1 MRRTTRVLVGLTAAA
16 TLLLAGCGSG
26 SSSDGSASGS
36 PDSSPSSSA
45 SVTPTEWTG
54 DSVPKVSGTYGD
66 KPTLTFGS
74 APAPET
80 LQRTVLSEGT
90 GPKVESGQL
99 IAVDYLGQVYGGK
112 VFDNSYDRKQP
123 AAFGI
128 DLGQVIAGWDAT
140 LVGMKA
146 GSRVLI
152 SVPPA
157 EGYGAS
163 GQPDAGI
170 SGTDTLVFVIDIIQ
184 SFGKDVAG
192 QADATKVADPPA
204 GFTVGGELGKV
215 PTIAVAEGTAKP
227 SRTVTTVLA
236 KGSGAPLPEGL
247 GVFQYVA
254 VDWTNTPVES
264 TWTTT
269 PAGAPVSK
277 DGKTGIFD
285 TLVGVPV
292 GSRVLLQ
299 LPAGS
304 NGGPYAVVVD
314 IIAHVPTAK
323 QSLTM

>member
-1 MRRTTRVLVGLTAAA
+1 MRRTTRVLAGLTAAA
-16 TLLLAGCGSG
+16 TLLLAGCGSDSSAG
-26 SSSDGSASGS
+26 PSSDASPDGSPSAS
-36 PDSSPSSSA
+36 A
-45 SVTPTEWTG
+45 TVKPTEWTG
-54 DSVPKVSGTYGD
+54 DSVPNVSSTFGD
-66 KPTLTFGS
+66 KPTLTFTS

-80 LQRTVLSEGT
+80 LQRKVLSEGT
-90 GPKVESGQL
+90 GPEVKSGQL
-99 IAVDYLGQVYGGK
+99 LAVDYLGQVYGGK
-112 VFDNSYDRKQP
+112 VFDNSYDRNQA

-128 DLGQVIAGWDAT
+128 GLGQVIVGWDNT
-140 LVGMKA
+140 LIGMKA

-157 EGYGAS
+157 QGYGAS

-170 SGTDTLVFVIDIIQ
+170 TGTDTLVFVIDIIS

-192 QADATKVADPPA
+192 QADAQKVADAPA
-204 GFTVGGELGKV
+204 GITVGGDLGKV
-215 PTIAVAEGTAKP
+215 PTVEVADGTAKP
-227 SRTVTTVLA
+227 TKTVTTVLA
-236 KGSGAPLPEGL
+236 KGSGAPLPDGL
-247 GVFQYVA
+247 AVFQYVA

-277 DGKTGIFD
+277 DGKSGIFD
-285 TLVGVPV
+285 TLVGTPI

-323 QSLTM
+323 QSLTK

>member
-1 MRRTTRVLVGLTAAA
+1 M
-16 TLLLAGCGSG
+16 
-26 SSSDGSASGS
+26 
-36 PDSSPSSSA
+36 
-45 SVTPTEWTG
+45 
-54 DSVPKVSGTYGD
+54 
-66 KPTLTFGS
+66 
-74 APAPET
+74 
-80 LQRTVLSEGT
+80 
-90 GPKVESGQL
+90 
-99 IAVDYLGQVYGGK
+99 
-112 VFDNSYDRKQP
+112 FDNSYDRNQA

-128 DLGQVIAGWDAT
+128 GLGQVIVGWDNT
-140 LVGMKA
+140 LIGMKA

-157 EGYGAS
+157 QGYGAS

-170 SGTDTLVFVIDIIQ
+170 TGTDTLVFVIDIIS

-192 QADATKVADPPA
+192 QADAQKVADAPA
-204 GFTVGGELGKV
+204 GITVGGDLGKV
-215 PTIAVAEGTAKP
+215 PTVEVADGTAKP
-227 SRTVTTVLA
+227 TKTVTTVLA
-236 KGSGAPLPEGL
+236 KGSGAPLPDGL
-247 GVFQYVA
+247 AVFQYVA

-277 DGKTGIFD
+277 DGKSGIFD
-285 TLVGVPV
+285 TLVGTPI

-323 QSLTM
+323 QSLTK